1 MRLEL
6 DEQRSYC
13 PVLDLRAVPELPRRL
28 IGTVIVFNSM
38 SEDVGGFREVI
49 APEAVARTLREK
61 IDLRALVDHDTGRV
75 LGRLSA
81 GTLRLSVTPRG
92 LQAEIDV
99 PETSFGDDTLE
110 SVRRRDLTGMSFA
123 FRSVVPPT
131 WEEVDGK
138 PVATVHD
145 MRMREVSVVAFP
157 AYTETDIAVAKRA
170 LAAWQASRPWHPSL
184 AFQRRRQQ
192 LAAAR

>member
-1 MRLEL
+1 MDA
-6 DEQRSYC
+6 DERRAYC
-13 PVLDLRAVPELPRRL
+13 PVTDLRAVPELPRRL
-28 IGTVIVFNSM
+28 LGTVIVFNSL
-38 SEDVGGFREVI
+38 SEDLGGFREII
-49 APEAVARTLREK
+49 APEAVERTLREK
-61 IDLRALVDHDTGRV
+61 IDLRALVDHDAGRV

-81 GTLRLSVTPRG
+81 GTLRLSVSKTG

-110 SVRRRDLTGMSFA
+110 SVKRRDLTGMSFA

-138 PVATVHD
+138 PVATIHD

-157 AYTETDIAVAKRA
+157 AYTETDVAVAKRSLEA
-170 LAAWQASRPWHPSL
+170 WRAARSWRPSL
-184 AFQRRRQQ
+184 AFQLRRQQ
-192 LAAAR
+192 LAAAADR